1 MVLFHG
7 SVLSLIMA
15 IQYVAETCSRF
26 AHRSSC
32 VWTVSLHLSVSPY
45 SPSCN
50 WNTTVRMSC
59 ANNTCHWRTN
69 FLLTAGSTIWRHLP
83 PVQYP
88 VHIIWPGQ
96 QVISLTASTDLKVR
110 KLPTNF
116 DQFCVMLFMSECLM
130 GRIVK
135 HNLGLIRHLGSD
147 VDVCT
152 ELTKE
157 LINFVLYVRLSVHIQ
172 NSMALTVTVKFDM
185 WGFTKL
191 LV

>member
-1 MVLFHG
+1 
-7 SVLSLIMA
+7 
-15 IQYVAETCSRF
+15 
-26 AHRSSC
+26 
-32 VWTVSLHLSVSPY
+32 
-45 SPSCN
+45 
-50 WNTTVRMSC
+50 
-59 ANNTCHWRTN
+59 
-69 FLLTAGSTIWRHLP
+69 
-83 PVQYP
+83 
-88 VHIIWPGQ
+88 
-96 QVISLTASTDLKVR
+96 
-110 KLPTNF
+110 
-116 DQFCVMLFMSECLM
+116 M